1 MLNLFYFRDIV
12 MIPSL
17 ASRISSVHSAVRSYP
32 VREILRPISGDITR
46 LNLLQ
51 TLVILQVT
59 I

>member
-1 MLNLFYFRDIV
+1 

-17 ASRISSVHSAVRSYP
+17 ASRISSVRSAVRSYP
-32 VREILRPISGDITR
+32 VKEILRPISGDTTR

-59 I
+59 IWTFSTH